1 MKALRLCMETD
12 FYRGMQMIDRTDFMM
27 SLSQPIIFWGGK
39 NRNEVQELLGDKAA
53 RMVGYDQRNPHHCYD
68 LFMHSLHT
76 VEFLPPESTVLLR
89 TAAFFHDA
97 GKPCTAIEKQGR
109 LVFYG
114 HAKKSAEIAADI
126 LRALGYPDEEIAEI
140 CFYIKHHDD
149 FISWVLPEEKSAPE
163 NKYQVEISKNNIEK
177 HIRKVNK
184 KMEGSGMDITRD
196 YWKQLIQLCL
206 ADASAQADV
215 VIQNGRIIDTKEHKI
230 KKLSEL
236 RDLI

>member
-1 MKALRLCMETD
+1 
-12 FYRGMQMIDRTDFMM
+12 MIDRIDFMM
-27 SLSQPIIFWGGK
+27 SLAQPFIFWGGK
-39 NRNEVQELLGDKAA
+39 TKSEVQELLGDKVA

-89 TAAFFHDA
+89 TAAFFHDI
-97 GKPCTAIEKQGR
+97 GKLSTAMEKQGR

-114 HAKKSAEIAADI
+114 HAKRSAEIAADI
-126 LRALGYPDEEIAEI
+126 LQALGY
-140 CFYIKHHDD
+140 
-149 FISWVLPEEKSAPE
+149 SPE
-163 NKYQVEISKNNIEK
+163 NKYQVEISKNNIGK

-184 KMEGSGMDITRD
+184 KMKESGMDMTENHWR
-196 YWKQLIQLCL
+196 QLIQLCL

-215 VIQNGRIIDTKEHKI
+215 VIQNGQIIDTKEHKI

-236 RDLI
+236 KDLI